1 MNQQEPNT
9 ADTIIPNLYLGDKN
23 AATDLEL
30 ISKLELTHILSVD
43 MIPLPQGA
51 EYLVFVSSR
60 SLKTSFCKMA
70 QEIYK
75 LRQTN

>member
-9 ADTIIPNLYLGDKN
+9 ADTIIPNLYLGNKN

-30 ISKLELTHILSVD
+30 VSKLELTHILSVD

-51 EYLVFVSSR
+51 EYLIFVSSR
-60 SLKTSFCKMA
+60 SLKREKS
-70 QEIYK
+70 I
-75 LRQTN
+75 QTETT

>member
-51 EYLVFVSSR
+51 GYLILVSSR
-60 SLKTSFCKMA
+60 SLERKV
-70 QEIYK
+70 YK
-75 LRQTN
+75 LRQLYT

>member
-30 ISKLELTHILSVD
+30 VSKLELTHILSVD

-51 EYLVFVSSR
+51 EYLVFVSSKR
-60 SLKTSFCKMA
+60 EKS
-70 QEIYK
+70 I
-75 LRQTN
+75 QTETNFLLQK